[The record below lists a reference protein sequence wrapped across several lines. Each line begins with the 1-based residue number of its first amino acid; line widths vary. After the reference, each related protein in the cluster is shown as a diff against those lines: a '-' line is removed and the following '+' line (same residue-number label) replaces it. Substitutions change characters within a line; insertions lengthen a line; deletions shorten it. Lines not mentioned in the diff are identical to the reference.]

1 MCPGEKRKL
10 TIPSSLGYGQRGA
23 GNVIPGGKQLFDYF
37 YKAKALYIAY
47 HLKILIHYTL
57 MIILGAT
64 LLFDVELVSI
74 SKS

>member
-37 YKAKALYIAY
+37 YKAKSFYIA
-47 HLKILIHYTL
+47 
-57 MIILGAT
+57 
-64 LLFDVELVSI
+64 
-74 SKS
+74 KSLQNTNSLYLDDNIRCYSSV